1 MPTTTLRSA
10 EDHYRDVQRLAA
22 LAVLA
27 GRRAWR
33 KLDVRDLD
41 GSFASVVGPEML
53 IMLAAAQRSA
63 ASLAEPYVDRV
74 LAEQNF
80 GDDGK
85 AASLNPGALV
95 GVASDG
101 RPMPSLLRSPLTHSK
116 MLIAQGNPDPI
127 VATVSRVER
136 IMATQVQDTAR
147 AAESA
152 VIASRTK
159 VGGYVRQLT
168 PPSCSRCAILAG
180 RWYRY
185 NSGFLRH
192 PHCDCVHVPARE
204 DVAGDLTTDPT
215 DYFDSL
221 TVKQQDAIFTKSG
234 ARAIRDGADMNQV
247 VNARRGMR
255 TVAQDARNSAW
266 GTGPVRRAFGA
277 RTTLEGITP
286 RAFAMNAPGST
297 VARRGGVRLMPESI
311 YEIAESRADA
321 IRLLRTNGYVR

>member
-10 EDHYRDVQRLAA
+10 EDHYRDVQRLVA

-27 GRRAWR
+27 SRRSWR
-33 KLDVRDLD
+33 KLDLRDLD
-41 GSFASVVGPEML
+41 GSFASVVGPELL
-53 IMLAAAQRSA
+53 ILLASAQQAAAA
-63 ASLAEPYVDRV
+63 LAEPYVDRV

-80 GDDGK
+80 GDDGRV
-85 AASLNPGALV
+85 ARLVPGSLV

-101 RPMPSLLRSPLTHSK
+101 RPLPSLLRSPLTNTK

-136 IMATQVQDTAR
+136 IVATQVQDAAR
-147 AAESA
+147 AAESV

-185 NSGFLRH
+185 NTGFQRH
-192 PHCDCVHVPARE
+192 PHCDCVHIPAAE
-204 DVAGDLTTDPT
+204 DAAGDLVTNPR

-221 TVKQQDAIFTKSG
+221 TPAQQDAIFTKSG
-234 ARAIRDGADMNQV
+234 AQAIRDGADIGQV
-247 VNARRGMR
+247 VNARRGMS
-255 TVAQDARNSAW
+255 TAQIGGRSTRITN
-266 GTGPVRRAFGA
+266 
-277 RTTLEGITP
+277 EGIT
-286 RAFAMNAPGST
+286 RRGFATNAPGST
-297 VARRGGVRLMPESI
+297 IARRGGVRLMPETI
-311 YEIAESRADA
+311 YQVATSRADA
-321 IRLLRTNGYVR
+321 IRLLRANGYLR